1 MNALFRNLTALI
13 FFIFSNKKNTD
24 YLSKRRGS
32 GEKCTVWQL
41 PGVRDEYSFFAIC
54 ISVLLYLIIPFF
66 CMFLMPFVCRPKLP
80 DVISCIRD
88 CREYGF
94 RYILRMSSYYTFF
107 DVL

>member
-1 MNALFRNLTALI
+1 MNTLFRKMTGLI
-13 FFIFSNKKNTD
+13 FFIFSHKKNTE

-32 GEKCTVWQL
+32 GGKMHRMAL
-41 PGVRDEYSFFAIC
+41 PVVRDDYSFFAIC

-66 CMFLMPFVCRPKLP
+66 CMFLTPFVCHPELP
-80 DVISCIRD
+80 DVMICIRD

-94 RYILRMSSYYTFF
+94 RHVLRMSDYYTFF